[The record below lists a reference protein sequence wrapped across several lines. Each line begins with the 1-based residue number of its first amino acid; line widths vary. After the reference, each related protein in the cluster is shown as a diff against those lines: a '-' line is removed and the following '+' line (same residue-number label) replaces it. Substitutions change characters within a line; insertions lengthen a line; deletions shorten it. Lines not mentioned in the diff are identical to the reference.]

1 MNQSRSDAV
10 DVLDNRYAV
19 EFPHSPEEVEAAMR
33 LRYQVFCQERRI
45 FAADGQIEI
54 DRYDAWARHVVLRR
68 RSDQV
73 LVGTARLVPWST
85 LRPTDSM
92 PMQQVCAPAL
102 LGGVPMELLGEISRF
117 SLSREWR
124 GADRGG
130 DVLLRLGLM
139 RGLLQLS
146 YEIGLTHWCAAM
158 EPSLL
163 RLLRRV
169 SVRFEPVGPLVEYR
183 GLRQPAVAEIDT
195 VLKQGRAERP
205 ALWSYVTQTGVA
217 VAAPSELSLA
227 A

>member
-1 MNQSRSDAV
+1 MSESRSDAV
-10 DVLDNRYAV
+10 DVLDRHYAV
-19 EFPHSPEEVEAAMR
+19 ELPHSPEEVEAAMR

-45 FAADGQIEI
+45 FPADGRIET
-54 DRYDAWARHVVLRR
+54 DRYDAWSRHVVLRR
-68 RSDQV
+68 RSDRI
-73 LVGTARLVPWST
+73 LVGAARLVPWST

-102 LGGVPMELLGEISRF
+102 LRGTPMESLGEISRF

-124 GADRGG
+124 GEDRGE

-139 RGLLQLS
+139 RGLLRVS
-146 YEIGLTHWCAAM
+146 REIGLTHWCAAM

-195 VLKQGRAERP
+195 VLKQGRTERP
-205 ALWSYVTQTGVA
+205 ALWSYVTQTGLA
-217 VAAPSELSLA
+217 VAPPSELALA